1 MARGRPVLN
10 PWYKRLAL
18 LVRLSLADLW
28 HDRNVSLCM
37 AASLVAVIAPL
48 LLLFGLKHGV
58 VSQLQQ
64 ELLSDPRN
72 LEVKMLSS
80 GHYDQAWLQRLQ
92 QRPEVGFAIGQ
103 TRSLNTQADLLG
115 ERGRF
120 VDNVEV
126 IPTAA
131 NDPLL
136 ASEFS
141 TLQGDQLILS
151 ERAAQRLEAKVGDSV
166 RLRVSRRLNE
176 VNERGERTLRVQAIV
191 AAVRFARPAAFVSP
205 ELLLDLE
212 HYRDGYL
219 VPALGAGSGQSLE
232 AVGVGY
238 ARARVYAR
246 DIDSVA
252 PLEQW
257 LNQQRIETSS
267 RLTEIDSV
275 KAINHVLGLIF
286 GVIAGAALI
295 GCIASLVGAFL
306 ANIDRKRR
314 DLAVL
319 RLLGF
324 TSSAVAVYV
333 VLQALL
339 LSLTGFVGG
348 LACYY
353 LGSLL
358 FDQLLGSSQATG
370 AFICHITVW
379 HGLVALLLALL
390 VAGLV
395 ALIGAVRA
403 IRIQP
408 AESLR
413 EL

>member
-1 MARGRPVLN
+1 MN
-10 PWYKRLAL
+10 PWHKRLAL
-18 LVRLSLADLW
+18 LARLSLADLW

-80 GHYDQAWLQRLQ
+80 GHFDQAWLQRLQ
-92 QRPEVGFAIGQ
+92 DRPEVGFAIGQ

-115 ERGRF
+115 AHGRF
-120 VDNVEV
+120 ADNVEV
-126 IPTAA
+126 IPTRAS
-131 NDPLL
+131 DPLL
-136 ASEFS
+136 ATDLSE
-141 TLQGDQLILS
+141 LAPDQVILS
-151 ERAAQRLEAKVGDSV
+151 ERAAERLDAKAGDTL
-166 RLRVSRRLNE
+166 RLRVARRLNE
-176 VNERGERTLRVQAIV
+176 VNERGERTLQVRAIV
-191 AAVRFARPAAFVSP
+191 SSVRFARPAAFVSP
-205 ELLLDLE
+205 ELLMELE

-219 VPALGAGSGQSLE
+219 VASLGASSGQALD
-232 AVGVGY
+232 ALNVGY

-252 PLEQW
+252 PLERW
-257 LNQQRIETSS
+257 LNEQRIETAS
-267 RLTEIDSV
+267 RLAEINNV

-286 GVIAGAALI
+286 SVIAGAALI

-314 DLAVL
+314 HLAVL

-324 TSSAVAVYV
+324 SSLAVSAYV
-333 VLQALL
+333 VLQALV
-339 LSLTGFVGG
+339 LSLVGYLGG
-348 LACYY
+348 LGSYF

-358 FDQLLGSSQATG
+358 FDRLLVSSQATG

-379 HGLVALLLALL
+379 HGVVALLLAFL

-395 ALIGAVRA
+395 ALIGALRA

>member
-1 MARGRPVLN
+1 
-10 PWYKRLAL
+10 
-18 LVRLSLADLW
+18 
-28 HDRNVSLCM
+28 M

-80 GHYDQAWLQRLQ
+80 GHFDQAWLQRLQ
-92 QRPEVGFAIGQ
+92 ARPEVGFAIGQ

-115 ERGRF
+115 THGRF
-120 VDNVEV
+120 ADNVEV
-126 IPTAA
+126 IPTRAG
-131 NDPLL
+131 DPLL
-136 ASEFS
+136 ATDLSE
-141 TLQGDQLILS
+141 LAPDQVILS
-151 ERAAQRLEAKVGDSV
+151 ERAAERLDAKAGDTL
-166 RLRVSRRLNE
+166 RLRVARRLNE
-176 VNERGERTLRVQAIV
+176 VNERGERTLQVRAIV
-191 AAVRFARPAAFVSP
+191 SSVRFARPAAFVSP
-205 ELLLDLE
+205 ELLMELE

-219 VPALGAGSGQSLE
+219 VASLGASSGQALD
-232 AVGVGY
+232 ALNVGY

-252 PLEQW
+252 PLERW
-257 LNQQRIETSS
+257 LNEQRIETAS
-267 RLTEIDSV
+267 RLAEINSV

-286 GVIAGAALI
+286 SVIAGAALI

-314 DLAVL
+314 HLAVL

-324 TSSAVAVYV
+324 SSPAVSAYV
-333 VLQALL
+333 VLQALV
-339 LSLTGFVGG
+339 LSLVGYLGG
-348 LACYY
+348 LGSYY

-358 FDQLLGSSQATG
+358 FDRLLVSSQATG

-379 HGLVALLLALL
+379 HGLVALLLAFL

-395 ALIGAVRA
+395 ALIGALRA

>member
-1 MARGRPVLN
+1 MN
-10 PWYKRLAL
+10 PWHKRLAL
-18 LVRLSLADLW
+18 LARLSLADLW

-80 GHYDQAWLQRLQ
+80 GHFDQAWLQRLQ
-92 QRPEVGFAIGQ
+92 DRPEVGFAIGQ

-115 ERGRF
+115 AHGRF
-120 VDNVEV
+120 ADNVEV
-126 IPTAA
+126 IPTRAG
-131 NDPLL
+131 DPLL
-136 ASEFS
+136 ATDLSE
-141 TLQGDQLILS
+141 LAPDQVILS
-151 ERAAQRLEAKVGDSV
+151 ERAAERLDAKAGDTL
-166 RLRVSRRLNE
+166 RLRVARRLNE
-176 VNERGERTLRVQAIV
+176 VNERGERTLQVRAIV
-191 AAVRFARPAAFVSP
+191 SSVRFARPAAFVSP
-205 ELLLDLE
+205 ELLMELE

-219 VPALGAGSGQSLE
+219 VASLGASSGQALD
-232 AVGVGY
+232 ALNVGY

-252 PLEQW
+252 PLERW
-257 LNQQRIETSS
+257 LNEQRIETAS
-267 RLTEIDSV
+267 RLAEINSV

-286 GVIAGAALI
+286 SVIAGAALI

-314 DLAVL
+314 HLAVL

-324 TSSAVAVYV
+324 SSPAVSAYV
-333 VLQALL
+333 VLQALV
-339 LSLTGFVGG
+339 LSLVGYLGG
-348 LACYY
+348 LGSYY

-358 FDQLLGSSQATG
+358 FDRLLVSSQATG

-379 HGLVALLLALL
+379 HGVVALLLAFL

-395 ALIGAVRA
+395 ALIGALRA

>member
-1 MARGRPVLN
+1 
-10 PWYKRLAL
+10 
-18 LVRLSLADLW
+18 
-28 HDRNVSLCM
+28 M

-80 GHYDQAWLQRLQ
+80 GHFDQAWLQRLQ
-92 QRPEVGFAIGQ
+92 DRPEVGFAIGQ

-115 ERGRF
+115 AHGRF
-120 VDNVEV
+120 ADNVEV
-126 IPTAA
+126 IPTRAG
-131 NDPLL
+131 DPLL
-136 ASEFS
+136 ATDLSE
-141 TLQGDQLILS
+141 LAPDQVILS
-151 ERAAQRLEAKVGDSV
+151 ERAAERLDAKAGDTL
-166 RLRVSRRLNE
+166 RLRVARRLNE
-176 VNERGERTLRVQAIV
+176 VNERGERTLQVRAIV
-191 AAVRFARPAAFVSP
+191 SSVRFARPAAFVSP
-205 ELLLDLE
+205 ELLMELE

-219 VPALGAGSGQSLE
+219 VASLGASSGQALD
-232 AVGVGY
+232 ALNVGY

-252 PLEQW
+252 PLERW
-257 LNQQRIETSS
+257 LNEQRIETAS
-267 RLTEIDSV
+267 RLAEINNV

-286 GVIAGAALI
+286 SVIAGAALI

-314 DLAVL
+314 HLAVL

-324 TSSAVAVYV
+324 SSLAVSAYV
-333 VLQALL
+333 VLQALV
-339 LSLTGFVGG
+339 LSLVGYLGG
-348 LACYY
+348 LGSYY

-358 FDQLLGSSQATG
+358 FDRLLVSSQATG
-370 AFICHITVW
+370 AYICHITVW
-379 HGLVALLLALL
+379 HGLVALLLAFL

-395 ALIGAVRA
+395 ALIGALRA

>member
-1 MARGRPVLN
+1 MN

-141 TLQGDQLILS
+141 ALQADQLILS

-232 AVGVGY
+232 VVGIGY

-267 RLTEIDSV
+267 RLAEIDSV

>member
-1 MARGRPVLN
+1 
-10 PWYKRLAL
+10 
-18 LVRLSLADLW
+18 
-28 HDRNVSLCM
+28 M

-80 GHYDQAWLQRLQ
+80 GHFDQAWLQRLQ
-92 QRPEVGFAIGQ
+92 DRPEVGFAIGQ

-115 ERGRF
+115 AHGRF
-120 VDNVEV
+120 ADNVEV
-126 IPTAA
+126 IPTRAG
-131 NDPLL
+131 DPLL
-136 ASEFS
+136 ATDLSE
-141 TLQGDQLILS
+141 LAPDQVILS
-151 ERAAQRLEAKVGDSV
+151 ERAAERLDAKAGDTL
-166 RLRVSRRLNE
+166 RLRVARRLNE
-176 VNERGERTLRVQAIV
+176 VNERGERTLQVRAIV
-191 AAVRFARPAAFVSP
+191 SSVRFARPAAFVSP
-205 ELLLDLE
+205 ELLMELE

-219 VPALGAGSGQSLE
+219 VASLGASSGQALD
-232 AVGVGY
+232 ALNVGY

-252 PLEQW
+252 PLERW
-257 LNQQRIETSS
+257 LNEQRIETAS
-267 RLTEIDSV
+267 RLAEINNV

-286 GVIAGAALI
+286 SVIAGAALI

-314 DLAVL
+314 HLAVL

-324 TSSAVAVYV
+324 SSLAVSAYV
-333 VLQALL
+333 VLQALV
-339 LSLTGFVGG
+339 LSLVGYLGG
-348 LACYY
+348 LGSYY

-358 FDQLLGSSQATG
+358 FDRLLVSSQATG

-379 HGLVALLLALL
+379 HGLVALLLAFL

-395 ALIGAVRA
+395 ALIGALRA

>member
-1 MARGRPVLN
+1 MN
-10 PWYKRLAL
+10 PWHKRLL
-18 LVRLSLADLW
+18 LLARLSLADLW

-80 GHYDQAWLQRLQ
+80 GHFDQAWLQRLQ
-92 QRPEVGFAIGQ
+92 ARPEVGFAIGQ

-115 ERGRF
+115 AHGRF
-120 VDNVEV
+120 ADNVEV
-126 IPTAA
+126 IPTRAG
-131 NDPLL
+131 DPLL
-136 ASEFS
+136 ATDLSE
-141 TLQGDQLILS
+141 LAPDQVILS
-151 ERAAQRLEAKVGDSV
+151 ERAAERLDAKVGDTL
-166 RLRVSRRLNE
+166 RLRVARRLNE
-176 VNERGERTLRVQAIV
+176 VNERGERTLQVRAIV
-191 AAVRFARPAAFVSP
+191 SSVRFARPAAFVSP
-205 ELLLDLE
+205 ELLMELE

-219 VPALGAGSGQSLE
+219 VASLGASSGQALD
-232 AVGVGY
+232 ALNVGY

-252 PLEQW
+252 PLERW
-257 LNQQRIETSS
+257 LNEQRIETAS
-267 RLTEIDSV
+267 RLAEINSV

-286 GVIAGAALI
+286 SVIAGAALI

-314 DLAVL
+314 HLAVL

-324 TSSAVAVYV
+324 SSPAVSAYV
-333 VLQALL
+333 VLQALV
-339 LSLTGFVGG
+339 LSLVGYLGG
-348 LACYY
+348 LGSYY

-358 FDQLLGSSQATG
+358 FDRLLVSSQATG

-379 HGLVALLLALL
+379 HGLVALLLAFL

-395 ALIGAVRA
+395 ALIGALRA

>member
-1 MARGRPVLN
+1 MN
-10 PWYKRLAL
+10 PWHKRLAL
-18 LVRLSLADLW
+18 LARLSLADLW

-80 GHYDQAWLQRLQ
+80 GHFDQAWLQRLQ
-92 QRPEVGFAIGQ
+92 DRPEVGFAIGQ

-115 ERGRF
+115 AHGRF
-120 VDNVEV
+120 ADNVEV
-126 IPTAA
+126 IPTRAG
-131 NDPLL
+131 DPLL
-136 ASEFS
+136 ATDLSE
-141 TLQGDQLILS
+141 LAPDQVILS
-151 ERAAQRLEAKVGDSV
+151 ERAAERLDAKAGDTL
-166 RLRVSRRLNE
+166 RLRVARRLNE
-176 VNERGERTLRVQAIV
+176 VNELGERTLQVRAIV
-191 AAVRFARPAAFVSP
+191 SSVRFARPAAFVSP
-205 ELLLDLE
+205 ELLMELE

-219 VPALGAGSGQSLE
+219 VASLGASSGQALD
-232 AVGVGY
+232 ALNVGY

-252 PLEQW
+252 PLERW
-257 LNQQRIETSS
+257 LNEQRIETAS
-267 RLTEIDSV
+267 RLAEINNV

-286 GVIAGAALI
+286 SVIAGAALI
-295 GCIASLVGAFL
+295 GCIASLVGAFV

-314 DLAVL
+314 HLAVL

-324 TSSAVAVYV
+324 SSLAVSAYV
-333 VLQALL
+333 VLQALV
-339 LSLTGFVGG
+339 LSLVGYLGG
-348 LACYY
+348 LGSYY

-358 FDQLLGSSQATG
+358 FDRLLVSSQATG

-379 HGLVALLLALL
+379 HGLVALLLAFL

-395 ALIGAVRA
+395 ALIGALRA

>member
-1 MARGRPVLN
+1 
-10 PWYKRLAL
+10 
-18 LVRLSLADLW
+18 
-28 HDRNVSLCM
+28 M

-80 GHYDQAWLQRLQ
+80 GHFDQAWLQRLQ
-92 QRPEVGFAIGQ
+92 ARPEVGFAIGQ

-115 ERGRF
+115 AHGRF
-120 VDNVEV
+120 ADNVEV
-126 IPTAA
+126 IPTRAG
-131 NDPLL
+131 DPLL
-136 ASEFS
+136 ATDLSE
-141 TLQGDQLILS
+141 LAPDQVILS
-151 ERAAQRLEAKVGDSV
+151 ERAAERLDAKAGDTL
-166 RLRVSRRLNE
+166 RLRVARRLNE
-176 VNERGERTLRVQAIV
+176 VNERGERTLQVRAIV
-191 AAVRFARPAAFVSP
+191 SSVRFARPAAFVSP
-205 ELLLDLE
+205 ELLMELE

-219 VPALGAGSGQSLE
+219 VASLGASSGQ
-232 AVGVGY
+232 AVDALSVGY

-252 PLEQW
+252 PLERW
-257 LNQQRIETSS
+257 LNEQRIETAS
-267 RLTEIDSV
+267 RLAEINNV

-286 GVIAGAALI
+286 SVIAGAALI

-314 DLAVL
+314 HLAVL

-324 TSSAVAVYV
+324 SSLAVSAYV
-333 VLQALL
+333 VLQALV
-339 LSLTGFVGG
+339 LSLVGYLGG
-348 LACYY
+348 LGSYY

-358 FDQLLGSSQATG
+358 FDRLLVSSQATG

-379 HGLVALLLALL
+379 HGVVALLLAFL

-395 ALIGAVRA
+395 ALIGALRA

>member
-1 MARGRPVLN
+1 LN
-10 PWYKRLAL
+10 PWHKRLAL
-18 LVRLSLADLW
+18 LARLSLADLW

-80 GHYDQAWLQRLQ
+80 GHFDKAWLQRLQ
-92 QRPEVGFAIGQ
+92 DRPEVGFAIGQ

-115 ERGRF
+115 THGRF
-120 VDNVEV
+120 ADNVEV
-126 IPTAA
+126 IPTRAG
-131 NDPLL
+131 DPLL
-136 ASEFS
+136 ATDLSE
-141 TLQGDQLILS
+141 LAPDQVILS
-151 ERAAQRLEAKVGDSV
+151 ERAAERLDAKAGDTL
-166 RLRVSRRLNE
+166 RLRVARRLNE
-176 VNERGERTLRVQAIV
+176 VNERGERTLQVSAIV
-191 AAVRFARPAAFVSP
+191 SSVRFARPAAFVSP
-205 ELLLDLE
+205 ELLMELE

-219 VPALGAGSGQSLE
+219 VASLGASSGQALD
-232 AVGVGY
+232 ALNVGY

-252 PLEQW
+252 PLERW
-257 LNQQRIETSS
+257 LNEQRIETAS
-267 RLTEIDSV
+267 RLAEINSV

-286 GVIAGAALI
+286 SVIAGAALI

-314 DLAVL
+314 HLAVL

-324 TSSAVAVYV
+324 SSPAVSAYV
-333 VLQALL
+333 VLQALV
-339 LSLTGFVGG
+339 LSLVGYLGG
-348 LACYY
+348 LGSYY

-358 FDQLLGSSQATG
+358 FDRLLVSSQATG

-379 HGLVALLLALL
+379 HGLVALLLAFL

-395 ALIGAVRA
+395 ALIGALRA

>member
-1 MARGRPVLN
+1 
-10 PWYKRLAL
+10 
-18 LVRLSLADLW
+18 
-28 HDRNVSLCM
+28 M

-80 GHYDQAWLQRLQ
+80 GHFDQAWLQRLQ
-92 QRPEVGFAIGQ
+92 ARPEVGFAIGQ

-115 ERGRF
+115 AHGRF
-120 VDNVEV
+120 ADNVEV
-126 IPTAA
+126 IPTRAG
-131 NDPLL
+131 DPLL
-136 ASEFS
+136 ATDLSE
-141 TLQGDQLILS
+141 LAPDQVILS
-151 ERAAQRLEAKVGDSV
+151 ERAAERLDAKAGDTL
-166 RLRVSRRLNE
+166 RLRVARRLNE
-176 VNERGERTLRVQAIV
+176 VNERGERTLQVRAIV
-191 AAVRFARPAAFVSP
+191 SSVRFARPAAFVSP
-205 ELLLDLE
+205 ELLMELE

-219 VPALGAGSGQSLE
+219 VASLGASSGQALD
-232 AVGVGY
+232 ALNVGY

-252 PLEQW
+252 PLERW
-257 LNQQRIETSS
+257 LNEQRIETAS
-267 RLTEIDSV
+267 RLAEINSV

-286 GVIAGAALI
+286 SVIAGAALI

-314 DLAVL
+314 HLAVL

-324 TSSAVAVYV
+324 SSPAVSAYV
-333 VLQALL
+333 VLQALV
-339 LSLTGFVGG
+339 LSLGGYLGG
-348 LACYY
+348 LGSYY

-358 FDQLLGSSQATG
+358 FDRLLVSSQATG

-379 HGLVALLLALL
+379 HGLVALLLAFL

-395 ALIGAVRA
+395 ALIGALRA

>member
-1 MARGRPVLN
+1 MNR
-10 PWYKRLAL
+10 WYKRLAL

-80 GHYDQAWLQRLQ
+80 GHYDNAWLQGLQ

-115 ERGRF
+115 AQGRF
-120 VDNVEV
+120 ADNVEV
-126 IPTAA
+126 IPTGA

-136 ASEFS
+136 ANPLSA
-141 TLQGDQLILS
+141 LQPDQLILS
-151 ERAAQRLEAKVGDSV
+151 ERAAQRLQAQVGDSV

-176 VNERGERTLRVQAIV
+176 VNERGERSLRVQAIV
-191 AAVRFARPAAFVSP
+191 SSLRFARPAAFVSP
-205 ELLLDLE
+205 ELLLELE

-219 VPALGAGSGQSLE
+219 VAALGSGSGQSLE
-232 AVGVGY
+232 AVKVGY

-252 PLEQW
+252 GLERW
-257 LNQQRIETSS
+257 LNEQRIETSS
-267 RLTEIDSV
+267 RLAEIDSV

-286 GVIAGAALI
+286 GVIAGAALL

-324 TSSAVAVYV
+324 TSAAVAGYV

-339 LSLTGFVGG
+339 LSLAGYLGG
-348 LACYY
+348 LGCYY

>member
-1 MARGRPVLN
+1 MN
-10 PWYKRLAL
+10 PWHKRLL
-18 LVRLSLADLW
+18 LLARLSLADLW

-80 GHYDQAWLQRLQ
+80 AHFDQAWLQRLQ
-92 QRPEVGFAIGQ
+92 ARPEVGFAIGQ

-115 ERGRF
+115 AHGRF
-120 VDNVEV
+120 ADNVEV
-126 IPTAA
+126 IPTRAG
-131 NDPLL
+131 DPLL
-136 ASEFS
+136 ATDLSE
-141 TLQGDQLILS
+141 LAPDQVILS
-151 ERAAQRLEAKVGDSV
+151 ERAAERLDAKAGDTL
-166 RLRVSRRLNE
+166 RLRVARRLNE
-176 VNERGERTLRVQAIV
+176 VNERGERTLQVRAIV
-191 AAVRFARPAAFVSP
+191 SSVRFARPAAFVSP
-205 ELLLDLE
+205 ELLMELE

-219 VPALGAGSGQSLE
+219 VASLGASSGQALD
-232 AVGVGY
+232 ALNVGY

-252 PLEQW
+252 PLERW
-257 LNQQRIETSS
+257 LNEQRIETAS
-267 RLTEIDSV
+267 RLAEINSV

-286 GVIAGAALI
+286 SVIAGAALI

-314 DLAVL
+314 HLAVL

-324 TSSAVAVYV
+324 SSPAVSAYV
-333 VLQALL
+333 VLQALV
-339 LSLTGFVGG
+339 LSLVGYLGG
-348 LACYY
+348 LGSYY

-358 FDQLLGSSQATG
+358 FDRLLVSSQATG

-379 HGLVALLLALL
+379 HGLVALLLAFL

-395 ALIGAVRA
+395 ALIGALRA

>member
-1 MARGRPVLN
+1 MN
-10 PWYKRLAL
+10 PFKRLAL
-18 LVRLSLADLW
+18 LARLSLADLW

-58 VSQLQQ
+58 VSQLQE

-80 GHYDQAWLQRLQ
+80 GHYGEDWLQGLRAL
-92 QRPEVGFAIGQ
+92 PETGFAIGQ

-115 ERGRF
+115 ARGRF
-120 VDNVEV
+120 ADSVEV
-126 IPTAA
+126 IPTQAG
-131 NDPLL
+131 DPLL
-136 ASEFS
+136 ATELSA
-141 TLQGDQLILS
+141 LQGDQVILS
-151 ERAAQRLEAKVGDSV
+151 ERAAQRLEAKAGDSI
-166 RLRVSRRLNE
+166 RLRVTRRLNE
-176 VNERGERTLRVQAIV
+176 VNERGERTLQVRAVLDN
-191 AAVRFARPAAFVSP
+191 VRFARPAAFVSP
-205 ELLLDLE
+205 GLLLELE
-212 HYRDGYL
+212 YYRDGYL
-219 VPALGAGSGQSLE
+219 VPGLGAGSGQALDG
-232 AVGVGY
+232 VKVGY

-252 PLEQW
+252 PLEHW
-257 LNQQRIETSS
+257 LNGQRIETAS
-267 RLTEIDSV
+267 RLAEIDNV

-295 GCIASLVGAFL
+295 RCIGSLVGAFL

-324 TSSAVAVYV
+324 TSPAVATYV
-333 VLQALL
+333 VLQALV
-339 LSLTGFVGG
+339 LSLTGYLGG

-353 LGSLL
+353 GGSLL
-358 FDQLLGSSQATG
+358 FDRLLGSSAATG
-370 AFICHITVW
+370 TFICHITVW
-379 HGLVALLLALL
+379 HGLVALLLAFL

-395 ALIGAVRA
+395 ALIGALRA

>member
-1 MARGRPVLN
+1 MN
-10 PWYKRLAL
+10 PWHKRLL
-18 LVRLSLADLW
+18 LARLSLADLW

-80 GHYDQAWLQRLQ
+80 GHFDQAWLQRLQ
-92 QRPEVGFAIGQ
+92 ARPEVGFAIGQ

-115 ERGRF
+115 AHGRF
-120 VDNVEV
+120 ADNVEV
-126 IPTAA
+126 IPTRAG
-131 NDPLL
+131 DPLL
-136 ASEFS
+136 ATDLSE
-141 TLQGDQLILS
+141 LAPDQVILS
-151 ERAAQRLEAKVGDSV
+151 ERAAERLDAKAGDTL
-166 RLRVSRRLNE
+166 RLRVARRLNE
-176 VNERGERTLRVQAIV
+176 VNERGERTLQVRAIV
-191 AAVRFARPAAFVSP
+191 SSVRFARPAAFVSP
-205 ELLLDLE
+205 ELLMELE

-219 VPALGAGSGQSLE
+219 VASLGASSGQALD
-232 AVGVGY
+232 ALNVGY

-252 PLEQW
+252 PLERW
-257 LNQQRIETSS
+257 LNEQRIETAS
-267 RLTEIDSV
+267 RLAEINSV

-286 GVIAGAALI
+286 SVIAGAALI

-314 DLAVL
+314 HLAVL

-324 TSSAVAVYV
+324 SSPAVSAYV
-333 VLQALL
+333 VLQALV
-339 LSLTGFVGG
+339 LSLVGYLGG
-348 LACYY
+348 LGSYY

-358 FDQLLGSSQATG
+358 FDRLLVSSQATG

-379 HGLVALLLALL
+379 HGLVALLLAFL

-395 ALIGAVRA
+395 ALIGALRA

>member
-1 MARGRPVLN
+1 MN
-10 PWYKRLAL
+10 PWHKRLL
-18 LVRLSLADLW
+18 LARLSLADLW

-80 GHYDQAWLQRLQ
+80 GHFDQAWLQRLQ
-92 QRPEVGFAIGQ
+92 ARPEVGFAIGQ

-115 ERGRF
+115 AHGRF
-120 VDNVEV
+120 ADNVEV
-126 IPTAA
+126 IPTRAG
-131 NDPLL
+131 DPLL
-136 ASEFS
+136 ATDLSE
-141 TLQGDQLILS
+141 LAPDQVILS
-151 ERAAQRLEAKVGDSV
+151 ERAAERLDAKAGDTL
-166 RLRVSRRLNE
+166 RLRVARRLNE
-176 VNERGERTLRVQAIV
+176 VNERGERTLQVGAIV
-191 AAVRFARPAAFVSP
+191 SSVRFARPAAFVSP
-205 ELLLDLE
+205 ELLMELE

-219 VPALGAGSGQSLE
+219 VASLGASSGQALD
-232 AVGVGY
+232 ALNVGY

-252 PLEQW
+252 PLERW
-257 LNQQRIETSS
+257 LNEQRIETAS
-267 RLTEIDSV
+267 RLAEINSV

-286 GVIAGAALI
+286 SVIAGAALI

-314 DLAVL
+314 HLAVL

-324 TSSAVAVYV
+324 SSPAVSAYV
-333 VLQALL
+333 VLQALV
-339 LSLTGFVGG
+339 LSLVGYLGG
-348 LACYY
+348 LGSYY

-358 FDQLLGSSQATG
+358 FDRLLVSSQATG

-379 HGLVALLLALL
+379 HGLVALLLAFL

-395 ALIGAVRA
+395 ALIGALRA

>member
-1 MARGRPVLN
+1 MN
-10 PWYKRLAL
+10 PWHRRLL
-18 LVRLSLADLW
+18 LLARLSLADLW

-80 GHYDQAWLQRLQ
+80 GHFDQAWLQRLQ
-92 QRPEVGFAIGQ
+92 ARPEVGFAIGQ

-115 ERGRF
+115 AHGRF
-120 VDNVEV
+120 ADNVEV
-126 IPTAA
+126 IPTRAG
-131 NDPLL
+131 DPLL
-136 ASEFS
+136 ATDLSE
-141 TLQGDQLILS
+141 LAPDQVILS
-151 ERAAQRLEAKVGDSV
+151 ERAAERLDAKAGDTL
-166 RLRVSRRLNE
+166 RLRVARRLNE
-176 VNERGERTLRVQAIV
+176 VNERGERTLQVRAIV
-191 AAVRFARPAAFVSP
+191 SSVRFARPAAFVSP
-205 ELLLDLE
+205 ELLMELE

-219 VPALGAGSGQSLE
+219 VASLGASSGQALD
-232 AVGVGY
+232 ALNVGY

-252 PLEQW
+252 PLERW
-257 LNQQRIETSS
+257 LNEQRIETAS
-267 RLTEIDSV
+267 RLAEINSV

-286 GVIAGAALI
+286 SVIAGAALI

-314 DLAVL
+314 HLAVL

-324 TSSAVAVYV
+324 SSPAVSAYV
-333 VLQALL
+333 VLQALV
-339 LSLTGFVGG
+339 LSLVGYLGG
-348 LACYY
+348 LGSYY

-358 FDQLLGSSQATG
+358 FDRLLVSSQATG

-379 HGLVALLLALL
+379 HGLVALLLAFL

-395 ALIGAVRA
+395 ALIGALRA

>member
-1 MARGRPVLN
+1 MN
-10 PWYKRLAL
+10 PWHKRLL
-18 LVRLSLADLW
+18 LLARLSLADLW

-80 GHYDQAWLQRLQ
+80 GHFDQAWLQRLQ
-92 QRPEVGFAIGQ
+92 ARPEVGFAIGQ

-115 ERGRF
+115 AHGRF
-120 VDNVEV
+120 ADNVEV
-126 IPTAA
+126 IPTRAG
-131 NDPLL
+131 DPLL
-136 ASEFS
+136 ATDLSE
-141 TLQGDQLILS
+141 LAPDQVILS
-151 ERAAQRLEAKVGDSV
+151 ERAAERLDAKAGDTL
-166 RLRVSRRLNE
+166 RLRVARRLNE
-176 VNERGERTLRVQAIV
+176 VNERGERTLQVRAIV
-191 AAVRFARPAAFVSP
+191 SSVRFARPAAFVSP
-205 ELLLDLE
+205 ELLMELE

-219 VPALGAGSGQSLE
+219 VASLGASSGQALD
-232 AVGVGY
+232 ALNVGY

-252 PLEQW
+252 PLERW
-257 LNQQRIETSS
+257 LNEQRIETAS
-267 RLTEIDSV
+267 RLAEINSV

-286 GVIAGAALI
+286 SVIAGAALI

-314 DLAVL
+314 HLAVL

-324 TSSAVAVYV
+324 SSPAVSAYV
-333 VLQALL
+333 VLQALV
-339 LSLTGFVGG
+339 LSLVGYLGG
-348 LACYY
+348 LGSYY

-358 FDQLLGSSQATG
+358 FDRLLVSSQATG

-379 HGLVALLLALL
+379 HGLVALLLAFL

-395 ALIGAVRA
+395 ALIGALRA

>member
-1 MARGRPVLN
+1 LN
-10 PWYKRLAL
+10 PWHKRLVL
-18 LVRLSLADLW
+18 LARLSLADLW

-80 GHYDQAWLQRLQ
+80 GHFDQAWLQRLQ
-92 QRPEVGFAIGQ
+92 ARPEVGFAIGQ

-115 ERGRF
+115 AHGRF
-120 VDNVEV
+120 ADNVEV
-126 IPTAA
+126 IPTRAG
-131 NDPLL
+131 DPLL
-136 ASEFS
+136 ATDLSE
-141 TLQGDQLILS
+141 LAPDQVILS
-151 ERAAQRLEAKVGDSV
+151 ERAAERLDAKAGDTL
-166 RLRVSRRLNE
+166 RLRVARRLNE
-176 VNERGERTLRVQAIV
+176 VNERGERTLQVRAIV
-191 AAVRFARPAAFVSP
+191 SSVRFARPAAFVSP
-205 ELLLDLE
+205 ELLMELE

-219 VPALGAGSGQSLE
+219 VASLGASSGQALD
-232 AVGVGY
+232 ALNVGY

-252 PLEQW
+252 PLERW
-257 LNQQRIETSS
+257 LNEQRIETAS
-267 RLTEIDSV
+267 RLAEINSV

-286 GVIAGAALI
+286 SVIAGAALI

-314 DLAVL
+314 HLAVL

-324 TSSAVAVYV
+324 SSLAVSAYV
-333 VLQALL
+333 VLQALV
-339 LSLTGFVGG
+339 LSLVGYLGG
-348 LACYY
+348 LGSYY

-358 FDQLLGSSQATG
+358 FDRLLVSSQATG

-379 HGLVALLLALL
+379 HGLVALLLAFL

-395 ALIGAVRA
+395 ALIGALRA

>member
-1 MARGRPVLN
+1 MN
-10 PWYKRLAL
+10 PWHKRLL
-18 LVRLSLADLW
+18 LLARLSLADLW

-80 GHYDQAWLQRLQ
+80 GHFDQAWLQRLQ
-92 QRPEVGFAIGQ
+92 ARPEVGFAIGQ

-115 ERGRF
+115 AHGRF
-120 VDNVEV
+120 ADNVEV
-126 IPTAA
+126 IPTRAG
-131 NDPLL
+131 DPLL
-136 ASEFS
+136 ATDLSE
-141 TLQGDQLILS
+141 LAPDQVILS
-151 ERAAQRLEAKVGDSV
+151 ERAAERLAAKAGDTL
-166 RLRVSRRLNE
+166 RLRVARRLNE
-176 VNERGERTLRVQAIV
+176 VNERGERTLQVRAIV
-191 AAVRFARPAAFVSP
+191 SSVRFARPAAFVSP
-205 ELLLDLE
+205 ELLMELE

-219 VPALGAGSGQSLE
+219 VASLGASSGQALD
-232 AVGVGY
+232 ALNVGY

-252 PLEQW
+252 PLERW
-257 LNQQRIETSS
+257 LNEQRIETAS
-267 RLTEIDSV
+267 RLAEINSV

-286 GVIAGAALI
+286 SVIAGAALI

-314 DLAVL
+314 HLAVL

-324 TSSAVAVYV
+324 SSPAVSAYV
-333 VLQALL
+333 VLQALV
-339 LSLTGFVGG
+339 LSLVGYLGG
-348 LACYY
+348 LGSYY

-358 FDQLLGSSQATG
+358 FDRLLVSSQATG

-379 HGLVALLLALL
+379 HGLVALLLAFL

-395 ALIGAVRA
+395 ALIGALRA

>member
-1 MARGRPVLN
+1 MN
-10 PWYKRLAL
+10 PWHKRLVL
-18 LVRLSLADLW
+18 LARLSLADLW

-80 GHYDQAWLQRLQ
+80 GHFDQAWLQRLQ
-92 QRPEVGFAIGQ
+92 ARPEVGFAIGQ

-115 ERGRF
+115 AHGRF
-120 VDNVEV
+120 ADNVEV
-126 IPTAA
+126 IPTRAG
-131 NDPLL
+131 DPLL
-136 ASEFS
+136 ATDLSE
-141 TLQGDQLILS
+141 LAPDQVILS
-151 ERAAQRLEAKVGDSV
+151 ERAAERLDAKAGDTL
-166 RLRVSRRLNE
+166 RLRVARRLNE
-176 VNERGERTLRVQAIV
+176 VNERGERTLQVRAIV
-191 AAVRFARPAAFVSP
+191 SSVRFARPAAFVSP
-205 ELLLDLE
+205 ELLMELE

-219 VPALGAGSGQSLE
+219 VASLGASSGQALD
-232 AVGVGY
+232 ALNVGY

-252 PLEQW
+252 PLERW
-257 LNQQRIETSS
+257 LNEQRIETAS
-267 RLTEIDSV
+267 RLAEINSV

-286 GVIAGAALI
+286 SVIAGAALI

-314 DLAVL
+314 HLAVL

-324 TSSAVAVYV
+324 SSLAVSAYV
-333 VLQALL
+333 VLQALV
-339 LSLTGFVGG
+339 LSLVGYLGG
-348 LACYY
+348 LGSYY

-358 FDQLLGSSQATG
+358 FDRLLVSSQATG

-379 HGLVALLLALL
+379 HGLVALLLAFL

-395 ALIGAVRA
+395 ALIGALRA

>member
-1 MARGRPVLN
+1 MN
-10 PWYKRLAL
+10 PWHKRLAL
-18 LVRLSLADLW
+18 LARLSLADLW

-80 GHYDQAWLQRLQ
+80 GHFDQAWLQRLQ
-92 QRPEVGFAIGQ
+92 DRPEVGFAIGQ

-115 ERGRF
+115 AHGRF
-120 VDNVEV
+120 ADNVEV
-126 IPTAA
+126 IPTRAS
-131 NDPLL
+131 DPLL
-136 ASEFS
+136 ATDLSE
-141 TLQGDQLILS
+141 LAPDQVILS
-151 ERAAQRLEAKVGDSV
+151 ERAAERLDAKAGDTL
-166 RLRVSRRLNE
+166 RLRVARRLNE
-176 VNERGERTLRVQAIV
+176 VNERGERTLQVRAIV
-191 AAVRFARPAAFVSP
+191 SSVRFARPAAFVSP
-205 ELLLDLE
+205 ELLMELE

-219 VPALGAGSGQSLE
+219 VASLGASSGQALD
-232 AVGVGY
+232 ALNVGY

-252 PLEQW
+252 PLERW
-257 LNQQRIETSS
+257 LNEQRIETAS
-267 RLTEIDSV
+267 RLAEINSV

-286 GVIAGAALI
+286 SVIAGAALI

-314 DLAVL
+314 HLAVL

-324 TSSAVAVYV
+324 SSLAVSAYV
-333 VLQALL
+333 VLQALV
-339 LSLTGFVGG
+339 LSLVGYLGG
-348 LACYY
+348 LGSYY

-358 FDQLLGSSQATG
+358 FDRLLVSSQATG

-379 HGLVALLLALL
+379 HGVVALLLAFL

-395 ALIGAVRA
+395 ALIGALRA

>member
-1 MARGRPVLN
+1 LN
-10 PWYKRLAL
+10 PWHKRLL
-18 LVRLSLADLW
+18 LLARLSLADLW

-80 GHYDQAWLQRLQ
+80 GHFDQAWLQRLQ
-92 QRPEVGFAIGQ
+92 DRPEVGFAIGQ

-115 ERGRF
+115 AHGRF
-120 VDNVEV
+120 ADNVEV
-126 IPTAA
+126 IPTRAG
-131 NDPLL
+131 DPLL
-136 ASEFS
+136 ATDLSE
-141 TLQGDQLILS
+141 LAPDQVILS
-151 ERAAQRLEAKVGDSV
+151 ERAAERLDAKAGDTL
-166 RLRVSRRLNE
+166 RLRVARRLNE
-176 VNERGERTLRVQAIV
+176 VNERGERTLQVRAIV
-191 AAVRFARPAAFVSP
+191 SSVRFARPAAFVSP
-205 ELLLDLE
+205 ELLMELE

-219 VPALGAGSGQSLE
+219 VASLGASSGQALD
-232 AVGVGY
+232 ALNVGY

-252 PLEQW
+252 PLERW
-257 LNQQRIETSS
+257 LNEQRIETAS
-267 RLTEIDSV
+267 RLAEINNV

-286 GVIAGAALI
+286 SVIAGAALI
-295 GCIASLVGAFL
+295 GCIASLVGAFV

-314 DLAVL
+314 HLAVL

-324 TSSAVAVYV
+324 SSPAVSAYV
-333 VLQALL
+333 VLQALV
-339 LSLTGFVGG
+339 LSLVGYLGG
-348 LACYY
+348 LGSYY

-358 FDQLLGSSQATG
+358 FDRLLVSSQATG

-379 HGLVALLLALL
+379 HGLVALLLAFL

-395 ALIGAVRA
+395 ALIGALRA

>member
-1 MARGRPVLN
+1 MN
-10 PWYKRLAL
+10 PWHKRLAL
-18 LVRLSLADLW
+18 LARLSLADLW

-80 GHYDQAWLQRLQ
+80 GHFDQAWLQRLQ
-92 QRPEVGFAIGQ
+92 ARPEVGFAIGQ

-115 ERGRF
+115 AHGRF
-120 VDNVEV
+120 ADNVEV
-126 IPTAA
+126 IPTRAG
-131 NDPLL
+131 DPLL
-136 ASEFS
+136 ATDLSE
-141 TLQGDQLILS
+141 LAPDQVILS
-151 ERAAQRLEAKVGDSV
+151 ERAAERLDAKAGDTL
-166 RLRVSRRLNE
+166 RLRVARRLNE
-176 VNERGERTLRVQAIV
+176 VNERGERTLQVRAIV
-191 AAVRFARPAAFVSP
+191 SSVRFARPAAFVSP
-205 ELLLDLE
+205 ELLMELE

-219 VPALGAGSGQSLE
+219 VASLGASSGQALD
-232 AVGVGY
+232 ALNVGY

-252 PLEQW
+252 PLERW
-257 LNQQRIETSS
+257 LNEQRIETAS
-267 RLTEIDSV
+267 RLAEINSV

-286 GVIAGAALI
+286 SVIAGAALI

-314 DLAVL
+314 HLAVL

-324 TSSAVAVYV
+324 SSPAVSAYV
-333 VLQALL
+333 VLQALV
-339 LSLTGFVGG
+339 LSLVGYLGG
-348 LACYY
+348 LGSYY

-358 FDQLLGSSQATG
+358 FDRLLVSSQATG

-379 HGLVALLLALL
+379 HGLVALLLAFL

-395 ALIGAVRA
+395 ALIGALRA

>member
-1 MARGRPVLN
+1 MN
-10 PWYKRLAL
+10 PWHKRLAL
-18 LVRLSLADLW
+18 LARLSLADLW

-80 GHYDQAWLQRLQ
+80 GHFDQAWLQRLQ
-92 QRPEVGFAIGQ
+92 DRPEVGFAIGQ

-115 ERGRF
+115 AHGRF
-120 VDNVEV
+120 ADNVEV
-126 IPTAA
+126 IPTRAS
-131 NDPLL
+131 DPLL
-136 ASEFS
+136 ATDLSE
-141 TLQGDQLILS
+141 LAPDQVILS
-151 ERAAQRLEAKVGDSV
+151 ERAAERLDAKAGDTL
-166 RLRVSRRLNE
+166 RLRVARRLNE
-176 VNERGERTLRVQAIV
+176 VNERGERTLQVRAIV
-191 AAVRFARPAAFVSP
+191 SSVRFARPAAFVSP
-205 ELLLDLE
+205 ELLMELE

-219 VPALGAGSGQSLE
+219 VASLGASSGQALD
-232 AVGVGY
+232 ALNVGY

-252 PLEQW
+252 PLERW
-257 LNQQRIETSS
+257 LNEQRIETAS
-267 RLTEIDSV
+267 RLAEINSV

-314 DLAVL
+314 HLAVL

-324 TSSAVAVYV
+324 SSPAVSVYV
-333 VLQALL
+333 VLQALV
-339 LSLTGFVGG
+339 LSLVGYLGG
-348 LACYY
+348 LGSYY

-358 FDQLLGSSQATG
+358 FDRLLVSSQATG

-379 HGLVALLLALL
+379 HGVVALLLAFL

-395 ALIGAVRA
+395 ALIGALRA

>member
-1 MARGRPVLN
+1 LN
-10 PWYKRLAL
+10 PWHKRLAL
-18 LVRLSLADLW
+18 LARLSLADLW

-80 GHYDQAWLQRLQ
+80 GHFDQAWLQRLQ
-92 QRPEVGFAIGQ
+92 DRPEVGFAIGQ

-115 ERGRF
+115 AHGRF
-120 VDNVEV
+120 ADNVEV
-126 IPTAA
+126 IPTQAG
-131 NDPLL
+131 DPLL
-136 ASEFS
+136 ATDLSE
-141 TLQGDQLILS
+141 LAPDQVILS
-151 ERAAQRLEAKVGDSV
+151 ERAAERLDAKAGDTL
-166 RLRVSRRLNE
+166 RLRVARRLNE
-176 VNERGERTLRVQAIV
+176 VNERGERTLQVRAIV
-191 AAVRFARPAAFVSP
+191 SSVRFARPAAFVSP
-205 ELLLDLE
+205 ELLMELE

-219 VPALGAGSGQSLE
+219 VASLGASSGQALD
-232 AVGVGY
+232 ALNVGY

-252 PLEQW
+252 PLERW
-257 LNQQRIETSS
+257 LNEQRIETAS
-267 RLTEIDSV
+267 RLAEINSV

-286 GVIAGAALI
+286 SVIAGAALI

-314 DLAVL
+314 HLAVL

-324 TSSAVAVYV
+324 SSPAVSAYV
-333 VLQALL
+333 VLQALV
-339 LSLTGFVGG
+339 LSLVGYLGG
-348 LACYY
+348 LGSYY

-358 FDQLLGSSQATG
+358 FDRLLVSSQATG

-379 HGLVALLLALL
+379 HGLVALLLAFL

-395 ALIGAVRA
+395 ALIGALRA

>member
-1 MARGRPVLN
+1 MN
-10 PWYKRLAL
+10 PWHKRLL
-18 LVRLSLADLW
+18 LLARLSLADLW

-80 GHYDQAWLQRLQ
+80 GHFDQAWLQRLQ
-92 QRPEVGFAIGQ
+92 ARPEVGFAIGQ

-115 ERGRF
+115 AHGRF
-120 VDNVEV
+120 ADNVEV
-126 IPTAA
+126 IPTRAG
-131 NDPLL
+131 DPLL
-136 ASEFS
+136 ATDLSE
-141 TLQGDQLILS
+141 LAPDQVILS
-151 ERAAQRLEAKVGDSV
+151 ERAAERLDAKAGDTL
-166 RLRVSRRLNE
+166 RLRVARRLNE
-176 VNERGERTLRVQAIV
+176 VYERGERTLQVRAIV
-191 AAVRFARPAAFVSP
+191 SSVRFARPAAFVSP
-205 ELLLDLE
+205 ELLMELE

-219 VPALGAGSGQSLE
+219 VASLGASSGQALD
-232 AVGVGY
+232 ALNVGY

-252 PLEQW
+252 PLERW
-257 LNQQRIETSS
+257 LNEQRIETAS
-267 RLTEIDSV
+267 RLAEINSV

-286 GVIAGAALI
+286 SVIAGAALI

-314 DLAVL
+314 HLAVL

-324 TSSAVAVYV
+324 SSPAVSAYV
-333 VLQALL
+333 VLQALV
-339 LSLTGFVGG
+339 LSLVGYLGG
-348 LACYY
+348 LGSYY

-358 FDQLLGSSQATG
+358 FDRLLVSSQATG

-379 HGLVALLLALL
+379 HGLVALLLAFL

-395 ALIGAVRA
+395 ALIGALRA

>member
-1 MARGRPVLN
+1 MN
-10 PWYKRLAL
+10 PWHKRLL
-18 LVRLSLADLW
+18 LLARLSLADLW

-80 GHYDQAWLQRLQ
+80 GHFDQAWLQRLQ
-92 QRPEVGFAIGQ
+92 ARPEVGFAIGQ

-115 ERGRF
+115 AHGRF
-120 VDNVEV
+120 ADNVEV
-126 IPTAA
+126 IPTRAG
-131 NDPLL
+131 DPLL
-136 ASEFS
+136 ATDLSE
-141 TLQGDQLILS
+141 LAPDQVILS
-151 ERAAQRLEAKVGDSV
+151 ERAAERLDAKAGDTL
-166 RLRVSRRLNE
+166 RLRVARRLNE
-176 VNERGERTLRVQAIV
+176 VNERGERTLQVRAIV
-191 AAVRFARPAAFVSP
+191 SSVRFARPAAFVSP
-205 ELLLDLE
+205 ELLMELE

-219 VPALGAGSGQSLE
+219 VASLGASSGQALD
-232 AVGVGY
+232 ALNVGY

-252 PLEQW
+252 PLERW
-257 LNQQRIETSS
+257 LNEQRIETAS
-267 RLTEIDSV
+267 RLAEINSV

-286 GVIAGAALI
+286 SVIAGAALI
-295 GCIASLVGAFL
+295 GCIASLVGAFV

-314 DLAVL
+314 HLAVL

-324 TSSAVAVYV
+324 SSPAVSAYV
-333 VLQALL
+333 VLQALV
-339 LSLTGFVGG
+339 LSLVGYLGG
-348 LACYY
+348 LGSYY

-358 FDQLLGSSQATG
+358 FDRLLVSSQATG
-370 AFICHITVW
+370 AYICHITVW
-379 HGLVALLLALL
+379 HGLVALLLAFL

-395 ALIGAVRA
+395 ALIGALRA

>member
-1 MARGRPVLN
+1 MN
-10 PWYKRLAL
+10 PWHKRLL
-18 LVRLSLADLW
+18 LLARLSLADLW

-80 GHYDQAWLQRLQ
+80 GHFDQAWLQRLQ
-92 QRPEVGFAIGQ
+92 ARPEVGFAIGQ

-115 ERGRF
+115 AHGRF
-120 VDNVEV
+120 ADNVEV
-126 IPTAA
+126 IPTRAG
-131 NDPLL
+131 DPLL
-136 ASEFS
+136 ATDLSE
-141 TLQGDQLILS
+141 LAPDQVILS
-151 ERAAQRLEAKVGDSV
+151 ERAAERLAAKAGDTL
-166 RLRVSRRLNE
+166 RLRVARRLNE
-176 VNERGERTLRVQAIV
+176 VNERGERTLQVRAIV
-191 AAVRFARPAAFVSP
+191 SSVRFARPAAFVSP
-205 ELLLDLE
+205 ELLMELE

-219 VPALGAGSGQSLE
+219 VASLGASSGQALD
-232 AVGVGY
+232 ALNVGY

-246 DIDSVA
+246 EIDSVA
-252 PLEQW
+252 PLERW
-257 LNQQRIETSS
+257 LNEQRIETAS
-267 RLTEIDSV
+267 RLAEINSV

-286 GVIAGAALI
+286 SVIAGAALI

-314 DLAVL
+314 HLAVL

-324 TSSAVAVYV
+324 SSPAVSAYV
-333 VLQALL
+333 VLQALV
-339 LSLTGFVGG
+339 LSLVGYLGG
-348 LACYY
+348 LGSYY

-358 FDQLLGSSQATG
+358 FDRLLVSSQATG

-379 HGLVALLLALL
+379 HGLVALLLAFL

-395 ALIGAVRA
+395 ALIGALRA

>member
-1 MARGRPVLN
+1 LN
-10 PWYKRLAL
+10 PWHKRLAL
-18 LVRLSLADLW
+18 LARLSLADLW

-80 GHYDQAWLQRLQ
+80 GHFDQAWLQRLQ
-92 QRPEVGFAIGQ
+92 DRPEVGFAIGQ

-115 ERGRF
+115 AHGRF
-120 VDNVEV
+120 ADNVEV
-126 IPTAA
+126 IPTQAG
-131 NDPLL
+131 DPLL
-136 ASEFS
+136 ATDLSE
-141 TLQGDQLILS
+141 LAPDQVILS
-151 ERAAQRLEAKVGDSV
+151 ERAAERLDAKAGDTL
-166 RLRVSRRLNE
+166 RLRVARRLNE
-176 VNERGERTLRVQAIV
+176 VNERGERTLQVRAIV
-191 AAVRFARPAAFVSP
+191 SSVRFARPAAFVSP
-205 ELLLDLE
+205 ELLMELE

-219 VPALGAGSGQSLE
+219 VASLGASSGQALDTLNVS
-232 AVGVGY
+232 Y

-252 PLEQW
+252 PLERW
-257 LNQQRIETSS
+257 LNEQRIETAS
-267 RLTEIDSV
+267 RLAEINSV

-286 GVIAGAALI
+286 SVIAGAALI

-314 DLAVL
+314 HLAVL

-324 TSSAVAVYV
+324 SSPAVSAYV
-333 VLQALL
+333 VLQALV
-339 LSLTGFVGG
+339 LSLVGYLGG
-348 LACYY
+348 LGSYY

-358 FDQLLGSSQATG
+358 FDRLLVSSQATG

-379 HGLVALLLALL
+379 HGVVALLLAFL

-395 ALIGAVRA
+395 ALIGALRA

>member
-1 MARGRPVLN
+1 MN
-10 PWYKRLAL
+10 PWHKRLAL
-18 LVRLSLADLW
+18 LARLSLADLW

-80 GHYDQAWLQRLQ
+80 GHFDQAWLQRLQ
-92 QRPEVGFAIGQ
+92 ARPEVGFAIGQ

-115 ERGRF
+115 THGRF
-120 VDNVEV
+120 ADNVEV
-126 IPTAA
+126 IPTRAG
-131 NDPLL
+131 DPLL
-136 ASEFS
+136 ATDLSE
-141 TLQGDQLILS
+141 LAPDQVILS
-151 ERAAQRLEAKVGDSV
+151 ERAAERLDAKAGDTL
-166 RLRVSRRLNE
+166 RLRVARRLNE
-176 VNERGERTLRVQAIV
+176 VNERGERTLQVSAIV
-191 AAVRFARPAAFVSP
+191 SSVRFARPAAFVSP
-205 ELLLDLE
+205 ELLMELE

-219 VPALGAGSGQSLE
+219 VASLGASSGQALD
-232 AVGVGY
+232 ALNVGY

-252 PLEQW
+252 PLERW
-257 LNQQRIETSS
+257 LNEQRIETAS
-267 RLTEIDSV
+267 RLAEINSV

-286 GVIAGAALI
+286 SVIAGAALI

-314 DLAVL
+314 HLAVL

-324 TSSAVAVYV
+324 SSPAVSAYV
-333 VLQALL
+333 VLQALV
-339 LSLTGFVGG
+339 LSLVGYLGG
-348 LACYY
+348 LGSYY

-358 FDQLLGSSQATG
+358 FDRLLVSSQATG

-379 HGLVALLLALL
+379 HGLVALLLAFL

-395 ALIGAVRA
+395 ALIGALRA

>member
-1 MARGRPVLN
+1 LN
-10 PWYKRLAL
+10 PWHKRLAL
-18 LVRLSLADLW
+18 LARLSLADLW

-80 GHYDQAWLQRLQ
+80 GHFDQAWLQRLQ
-92 QRPEVGFAIGQ
+92 DRPEVGFAIGQ

-115 ERGRF
+115 AHGRF
-120 VDNVEV
+120 ADNVEV
-126 IPTAA
+126 IPTRAS
-131 NDPLL
+131 DPLL
-136 ASEFS
+136 ATDLSE
-141 TLQGDQLILS
+141 LAPDQVILS
-151 ERAAQRLEAKVGDSV
+151 ERAAERLDAKAGDTL
-166 RLRVSRRLNE
+166 RLRVARRLNE
-176 VNERGERTLRVQAIV
+176 VNERGERTLQVSAIV
-191 AAVRFARPAAFVSP
+191 SSVRFARPAAFVSP
-205 ELLLDLE
+205 ELLMELE

-219 VPALGAGSGQSLE
+219 VASLGASSGQALD
-232 AVGVGY
+232 ALNVGY

-252 PLEQW
+252 PLERW
-257 LNQQRIETSS
+257 LNEQRIETAS
-267 RLTEIDSV
+267 RLAEINSV

-286 GVIAGAALI
+286 SVIAGAALI

-314 DLAVL
+314 HLAVL

-324 TSSAVAVYV
+324 SSPAVSAYV
-333 VLQALL
+333 VLQALV
-339 LSLTGFVGG
+339 LSLVGYLGG
-348 LACYY
+348 LGSYY

-358 FDQLLGSSQATG
+358 FDRLLVSSQATG

-379 HGLVALLLALL
+379 HGLVALLLAFL

-395 ALIGAVRA
+395 ALIGALRA

>member
-1 MARGRPVLN
+1 MN
-10 PWYKRLAL
+10 PWHKRLL
-18 LVRLSLADLW
+18 LLARLSLADLW

-80 GHYDQAWLQRLQ
+80 GHFDQAWLQRLQ
-92 QRPEVGFAIGQ
+92 ARPEVGFAIGQ

-115 ERGRF
+115 AHGRF
-120 VDNVEV
+120 ADNVEV
-126 IPTAA
+126 IPTRAG
-131 NDPLL
+131 DPLL
-136 ASEFS
+136 ATDLSE
-141 TLQGDQLILS
+141 LAPDQVILS
-151 ERAAQRLEAKVGDSV
+151 ERAAERLDAKAGDTL
-166 RLRVSRRLNE
+166 RLRVARRLNE
-176 VNERGERTLRVQAIV
+176 VNERGERTLQVRAIV
-191 AAVRFARPAAFVSP
+191 SSVRFARPAAFVSP
-205 ELLLDLE
+205 ELLMELE

-219 VPALGAGSGQSLE
+219 VASLGASSGQALD
-232 AVGVGY
+232 ALNVGY

-252 PLEQW
+252 PLERW
-257 LNQQRIETSS
+257 LNEQRIETAS
-267 RLTEIDSV
+267 RLAEINNV

-286 GVIAGAALI
+286 SVIAGAALI

-314 DLAVL
+314 HLAVL

-324 TSSAVAVYV
+324 SSPAVSAYV
-333 VLQALL
+333 VLQALV
-339 LSLTGFVGG
+339 LSLVGYLGG
-348 LACYY
+348 LGSYY

-358 FDQLLGSSQATG
+358 FDRLLVSSQATG

-379 HGLVALLLALL
+379 HGLVALLLAFL

-395 ALIGAVRA
+395 ALIGALRA

>member
-1 MARGRPVLN
+1 LN
-10 PWYKRLAL
+10 PWHKRLAL
-18 LVRLSLADLW
+18 LARLSLADLW

-80 GHYDQAWLQRLQ
+80 GHFDQAWLQRLQ
-92 QRPEVGFAIGQ
+92 DRPEVGFAIGQ

-115 ERGRF
+115 AHGRF
-120 VDNVEV
+120 ADNVEV
-126 IPTAA
+126 IPTRAS
-131 NDPLL
+131 DPLL
-136 ASEFS
+136 ATDLSE
-141 TLQGDQLILS
+141 LAPDQVILS
-151 ERAAQRLEAKVGDSV
+151 ERAAERLDAKAGDTL
-166 RLRVSRRLNE
+166 RLRVARRLNE
-176 VNERGERTLRVQAIV
+176 VNERGERTLQVCAIV
-191 AAVRFARPAAFVSP
+191 SSVRFARPAAFVSP
-205 ELLLDLE
+205 ELLMELE

-219 VPALGAGSGQSLE
+219 VASLGASSGQALD
-232 AVGVGY
+232 ALNVGY

-252 PLEQW
+252 PLERW
-257 LNQQRIETSS
+257 LNEQRIETAS
-267 RLTEIDSV
+267 RLAEINSV

-286 GVIAGAALI
+286 SVIAGAALI

-314 DLAVL
+314 HLAVL

-324 TSSAVAVYV
+324 SSLAVSAYV
-333 VLQALL
+333 VLQALV
-339 LSLTGFVGG
+339 LSLVGYLGG
-348 LACYY
+348 LGSYY

-358 FDQLLGSSQATG
+358 FDRLLVSSQATG

-379 HGLVALLLALL
+379 HGLVALLLAFL

-395 ALIGAVRA
+395 ALIGALRA

>member
-1 MARGRPVLN
+1 
-10 PWYKRLAL
+10 
-18 LVRLSLADLW
+18 
-28 HDRNVSLCM
+28 M

-80 GHYDQAWLQRLQ
+80 GHFDQAWLQRLQ
-92 QRPEVGFAIGQ
+92 ARPEVGFAIGQ

-115 ERGRF
+115 THGRF
-120 VDNVEV
+120 ADNVEV
-126 IPTAA
+126 IPTRAG
-131 NDPLL
+131 DPLL
-136 ASEFS
+136 ATDLSE
-141 TLQGDQLILS
+141 LAPDQVILS
-151 ERAAQRLEAKVGDSV
+151 ERAAERLDAKAGDTL
-166 RLRVSRRLNE
+166 RLRVARRLNE
-176 VNERGERTLRVQAIV
+176 VNERGERTLQVSAIV
-191 AAVRFARPAAFVSP
+191 SSVRFARPAAFVSP
-205 ELLLDLE
+205 ELLMELE

-219 VPALGAGSGQSLE
+219 VASLGASSGQALD
-232 AVGVGY
+232 ALNVGY

-252 PLEQW
+252 PLERW
-257 LNQQRIETSS
+257 LNEQRIETAS
-267 RLTEIDSV
+267 RLAEINSV

-286 GVIAGAALI
+286 SVIAGAALI

-314 DLAVL
+314 HLAVL

-324 TSSAVAVYV
+324 SSPAVSAYV
-333 VLQALL
+333 VLQALV
-339 LSLTGFVGG
+339 LSLVGYLGG
-348 LACYY
+348 LGSYY

-358 FDQLLGSSQATG
+358 FDRLLVSSQATG

-379 HGLVALLLALL
+379 HGLVALLLAFL

-395 ALIGAVRA
+395 ALIGALRA